1 MMSVL
6 GDKKRASEF
15 FEIAEKLKYVQISIS
30 NGKKIDLLKLDPPVT
45 PVLILGYNE
54 EERQKSKYP
63 PMIYHLYNRIQ
74 WDRKDLWLKIRR
86 IEIKRN
92 KAYRSKQEGG
102 KERTSRAFKA
112 RGCQMYWSC
121 EEWGTAKDPP
131 EWKEE
136 KPLVGTTSNTHG
148 NCLH

>member
-1 MMSVL
+1 MSVV

-15 FEIAEKLKYVQISIS
+15 LEIAEKLKQVQISIS

-92 KAYRSKQEGG
+92 
-102 KERTSRAFKA
+102 
-112 RGCQMYWSC
+112 
-121 EEWGTAKDPP
+121 
-131 EWKEE
+131 
-136 KPLVGTTSNTHG
+136 
-148 NCLH
+148 